1 MTFRMSMQ
9 RAGLTAAH
17 RIALLLVG
25 VLMVSGCSKSE
36 QLSVVRAIAA
46 GISQANPFFT
56 EDGSLGKDMS
66 LPEARPSGGIQASN
80 SPGLYGG
87 ATGGDDGGDDGADDG
102 ATGGDD
108 GSSGQGDD
116 DGATG
121 EFGGSTKPGTCDA
134 EKLKNFLTDSKN
146 SAKAQEWA
154 RVRNISTDEIAGHID
169 QLTPVV
175 LRHDTL
181 VTNHEYKDGKA
192 VPFDALL
199 QTGIAILVDPQ
210 GLPAVKCSCGNP
222 LLPYEGNVEKTS
234 VQFKDGNKKWAGYQQ
249 DRIVVVKPPPGDQ
262 KIERLQLVDVD
273 DPDHGINRPIGTEGE
288 ADKSF
293 DTHAELRV
301 PAVTGMTFAAAA
313 QRLADAGL
321 VMTYGGDSLPADDAL
336 VTASQPT
343 EGSTLEWGTAVTLS
357 VQGGPDDSGG
367 GTTTPPD
374 PGGAS
379 TGPGGSS
386 TGPEESSSGP
396 GGSSTGPGE
405 SSSGSGGSGPTPGT
419 TSPAPSNG
427 SSGPSSPG
435 GGSPSGDG
443 SDSPG
448 TSTPPGSGSGGGT
461 SSLPPPSS
469 PPPSTPPPSTPTTAS
484 ADPTK
489 TESASAGP
497 TATGPTATAP
507 SSTEPT
513 SGSAPASS
521 APS

>member
-1 MTFRMSMQ
+1 MTFRASMQ
-9 RAGLTAAH
+9 RAGLTAAR

-46 GISQANPFFT
+46 GISQANPFFS

-87 ATGGDDGGDDGADDG
+87 ATGGDDG

-108 GSSGQGDD
+108 GSSGPGDD
-116 DGATG
+116 DEATG

-154 RVRNISTDEIAGHID
+154 RVRNIGTDEIAGHID

-199 QTGIAILVDPQ
+199 QTGIAILVDRQ

-262 KIERLQLVDVD
+262 KIERLQLVDVH
-273 DPDHGINRPIGTEGE
+273 DPDHGINRPVGTEGE

-301 PAVTGMTFAAAA
+301 PAVTGTTFAAAA
-313 QRLADAGL
+313 QHLADSGL
-321 VMTYGGDSLPADDAL
+321 VMTYDGGSLPADDAL
-336 VTASQPT
+336 VTASRPA
-343 EGSTLEWGTAVTLS
+343 EGSTLEWGAAVALF

-374 PGGAS
+374 SGAAS

-386 TGPEESSSGP
+386 TGPGESSSGP

-405 SSSGSGGSGPTPGT
+405 SSTGSGGSDPSPGT
-419 TSPAPSNG
+419 TSPTPSNG

-435 GGSPSGDG
+435 GGSPSGGG

-469 PPPSTPPPSTPTTAS
+469 QTPPSTPPPSTPTSAS
-484 ADPTK
+484 AAPTK

-507 SSTEPT
+507 SSAEPT

-521 APS
+521 ALS

>member
-1 MTFRMSMQ
+1 MTFRVSMQ
-9 RAGLTAAH
+9 RAGLTAAR

-36 QLSVVRAIAA
+36 QLSAVRAIAA

-56 EDGSLGKDMS
+56 EDGSLGKDMR

-87 ATGGDDGGDDGADDG
+87 ATGGDTGGDDG

-146 SAKAQEWA
+146 SAKAREWA
-154 RVRNISTDEIAGHID
+154 RVMNISTDQIPTHID

-199 QTGIAILVDPQ
+199 QAGIAILVDRQ

-222 LLPYEGNVEKTS
+222 LLPYEGNVKKTS
-234 VQFKDGNKKWAGYQQ
+234 VQFTDGNTKWAGYQQ
-249 DRIVVVKPPPGDQ
+249 DRIVVVKPPPGSQ
-262 KIERLQLVDVD
+262 KIERLQLVDVH

-293 DTHAELRV
+293 DTHAELGV
-301 PAVTGMTFAAAA
+301 PAVTGMSFAAAA
-313 QRLADAGL
+313 QSLANAGL
-321 VMTYGGDSLPADDAL
+321 AMAYDGDSLPADDAL

-343 EGSTLEWGTAVTLS
+343 EGSTLEWGAAVTLF
-357 VQGGPDDSGG
+357 VQGQPGDSGG
-367 GTTTPPD
+367 GSTTPPD
-374 PGGAS
+374 SGGA
-379 TGPGGSS
+379 T
-386 TGPEESSSGP
+386 TGP

-405 SSSGSGGSGPTPGT
+405 SSSGPSGSSTGPGESSSGSGGPGPTPGT
-419 TSPAPSNG
+419 TSPTPSNG
-427 SSGPSSPG
+427 SSGPSSPS

-469 PPPSTPPPSTPTTAS
+469 PTPSTPPPSTPTSAS
-484 ADPTK
+484 AAPTK

-497 TATGPTATAP
+497 TTTGPTATAP
-507 SSTEPT
+507 SSAEPT